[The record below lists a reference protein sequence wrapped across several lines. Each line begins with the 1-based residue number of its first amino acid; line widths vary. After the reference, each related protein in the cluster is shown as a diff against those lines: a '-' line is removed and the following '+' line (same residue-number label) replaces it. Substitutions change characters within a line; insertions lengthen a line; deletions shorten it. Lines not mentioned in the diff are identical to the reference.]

1 MSDLVESCKEFVRRI
16 VGCLIEF
23 GGGGEAFGVSY
34 ENCEVSD
41 LIGSCMEFV
50 RVIARC
56 LIGLGKD

>member
-23 GGGGEAFGVSY
+23 GGGEAFGVSY
-34 ENCEVSD
+34 EKCEVSD

-56 LIGLGKD
+56 LIELGKD

>member
-23 GGGGEAFGVSY
+23 GGGGGERFEVSY

-41 LIGSCMEFV
+41 
-50 RVIARC
+50 
-56 LIGLGKD
+56 

>member
-23 GGGGEAFGVSY
+23 RGGGGFGVSY

-41 LIGSCMEFV
+41 LIGSYMEFV

-56 LIGLGKD
+56 LIELGKD